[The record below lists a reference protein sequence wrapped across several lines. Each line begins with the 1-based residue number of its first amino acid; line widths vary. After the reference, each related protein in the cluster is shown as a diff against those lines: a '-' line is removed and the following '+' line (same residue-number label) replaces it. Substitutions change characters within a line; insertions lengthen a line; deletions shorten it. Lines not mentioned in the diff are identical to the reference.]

1 MVESPVDWL
10 QLVFNHLPLG
20 IIVIDRRGHV
30 RLFNNRLSMLTG
42 YQEERVL
49 GKPFS
54 DLINNLDSDTTSYC
68 KPLPQARSIK
78 T

>member
-54 DLINNLDSDTTSYC
+54 D
-68 KPLPQARSIK
+68 Q
-78 T
+78 